1 MFRTLSRT
9 SSGPPGNGACYYYTM
24 QSINKAQL
32 TARLLKLF
40 KSKQAVGE
48 PINAAGMRQQ
58 INSAIDTAMN
68 SNQAVD
74 SRQVTILLSDLRGF
88 TSVAEQYT
96 ALEMVEMLNRY
107 FASMSEIIIRYG
119 GTIDKFMGDAIMA
132 LFGAPIERD
141 DDIEAAL
148 ACAIEMQIA
157 MHDINQANS
166 SHGIAPLH
174 MGIGINTGMVV
185 AGSLGSALH
194 SEYTVIGDQVNLASR
209 IEAHSLRGQILLS
222 ENTYQHARDY
232 IEVGDINEV
241 IVKGKK
247 GAVRMFEL
255 LSTRRP
261 EFIVAPQREI
271 RNSPRIAVDM
281 PVVFQVL
288 EDKQVLPQKHH
299 GRIVDISYG
308 GMYIQSPV
316 CLEAFCNIK
325 IAVTISLMS
334 EELTDIYAKALR
346 VSKVNDSYECR
357 LEFTFLDSKAQQI
370 IKEFIDGIVEANRHW

>member
-1 MFRTLSRT
+1 
-9 SSGPPGNGACYYYTM
+9 M

-32 TARLLKLF
+32 IAHLLALF
-40 KSKQAVGE
+40 ESKQTTGV
-48 PINAAGMRQQ
+48 PIDTAGMRQQ
-58 INSAIDTAMN
+58 INNAIDTAMN
-68 SNQAVD
+68 SDQASD

-96 ALEMVEMLNRY
+96 ALEMVEVLNRY

-166 SHGIAPLH
+166 SHGIAPLY
-174 MGIGINTGMVV
+174 MGIGINTGEVV
-185 AGSLGSALH
+185 AGRLGSALH

-222 ENTYQHARDY
+222 ENTYQHASDY

-241 IVKGKK
+241 MVKGKK
-247 GAVRMFEL
+247 GAVCMYEL
-255 LSTRRP
+255 LSTCRP
-261 EFIVAPQREI
+261 EFLVAPQREI

-288 EDKQVLPQKHH
+288 EGKQVLAQKHH
-299 GRIVDISYG
+299 GRIIDISYG

-316 CLEAFCNIK
+316 CLEPFCNIK
-325 IAVTISLMS
+325 IAVAISLMS

-346 VSKVNDSYECR
+346 VSMVKDSYECR
-357 LEFTFLDSKAQQI
+357 FEFTFLDSKAQQI